1 MIKKYVSIF
10 LILVALLLNFQNVLA
25 HTPVTDGTY
34 TIEVGWTD
42 EPPVVG
48 QRNAVVINVSDSA
61 NPDAVIDISM
71 LVVDVSY
78 GGQTKTLTL
87 QPLSEDSKNQYVA
100 PILPSV
106 AGKYT
111 IKLSGVLGKTTIS
124 NSVDPEE
131 VQGAEV
137 LSFPSVPA
145 EKPAQPAALGLNAWL
160 AVAALIVGLA
170 GLVLGFLA
178 FQKSR

>member
-61 NPDAVIDISM
+61 N
-71 LVVDVSY
+71 LV
-78 GGQTKTLTL
+78 GH
-87 QPLSEDSKNQYVA
+87 
-100 PILPSV
+100 SV
-106 AGKYT
+106 RVGEHESA
-111 IKLSGVLGKTTIS
+111 L
-124 NSVDPEE
+124 E
-131 VQGAEV
+131 VQI
-137 LSFPSVPA
+137 LS
-145 EKPAQPAALGLNAWL
+145 
-160 AVAALIVGLA
+160 
-170 GLVLGFLA
+170 
-178 FQKSR
+178 R